1 MVVREDNTILIDSER
16 ATLGDKADFEKAVTF
31 LVQSGHKSINVD
43 LGKTIYLPSE
53 LMGFMMWKKKE
64 LIDIKVNFRISA
76 ISSSLKKIFD
86 NAMLSQF
93 FEIDSSTEIVG

>member
-1 MVVREDNTILIDSER
+1 MVVRNGNTVMIDSER
-16 ATLGDKADFEKAVTF
+16 ATLGDKADFEKEVTF
-31 LVQSGHKSINVD
+31 LVQSGVKSINVD
-43 LGKTIYLPSE
+43 LGRTIYLPSE

-64 LIDIKVNFRISA
+64 LIDIKVDFRISA

-93 FEIDSSTEIVG
+93 FEINSATEVIN